1 MLEIEIFSDVVCP
14 WCFIGKRRLDK
25 VLATDLGENVNLR
38 WRPYQLYPQISAE
51 GVDRGDGFLRLGRDG
66 RGHIQLRRFYVY
78 DFSTDG
84 QDRWFG
90 IAILL
95 GQNIEY
101 IRMEHPQGPIIQN
114 TKL

>member
-1 MLEIEIFSDVVCP
+1 MDILIALGVIAALFWFWVDSMRAREVALKRCAALCEEMDVQL
-14 WCFIGKRRLDK
+14 LDQT
-25 VLATDLGENVNLR
+25 VRVAR
-38 WRPYQLYPQISAE
+38 
-51 GVDRGDGFLRLGRDG
+51 LRLGRNA

-95 GQNIEY
+95 GQNIEH
-101 IRMEHPQGPIIQN
+101 IRMEHPNGPIIHEN
-114 TKL
+114 SAS

>member
-1 MLEIEIFSDVVCP
+1 MDILLTLAIMAALIWFWVDSMRAHEVALKRCTSMCSEMDVQLLDQTV
-14 WCFIGKRRLDK
+14 RL
-25 VLATDLGENVNLR
+25 VR
-38 WRPYQLYPQISAE
+38 
-51 GVDRGDGFLRLGRDG
+51 LRLGQDG
-66 RGHIQLRRFYVY
+66 GGRIQLRRFYVY

-90 IAILL
+90 VAILL

-101 IRMEHPQGPIIQN
+101 IHMEHPQGPIIQN